1 MKRFLNRGISL
12 QVIQGMPLSSLIRV
26 IAGNR
31 FLVDSEHLGRLAYL
45 IGIGV
50 FNSILG
56 LCERFFDGEEISKV
70 EIKQSPFF
78 VLGHWRSGTTH
89 LHNLLSLDENFSSP
103 KVYQCLFPYHFIFSQ
118 VGSGAMSFLGP
129 RKRPMDNVDF
139 SSLVPHEDEFAL
151 AALSLVS
158 PYIKVI
164 FPVTGESWHTEL
176 DLDKIPEQWRT
187 SWKEA
192 FLVFLKKM
200 QLSEGGKPLLKSPPH
215 TARIKHLLE
224 MFPDAQF
231 VHIVRN
237 PYEVYL
243 SSLNLWNKSFAK
255 ARLQEPSD
263 ELVQNQILSWY
274 VEMFEL
280 YERDK
285 ALIPHGALTEL
296 KFEDLE
302 AEPIV
307 ELEKIYTRLD
317 LPNFDCFRGKALEY
331 LHGLKK
337 YQKNVYQLDE
347 KTKTIVSEKWCNTF
361 EKYGY
366 NF

>member
-1 MKRFLNRGISL
+1 
-12 QVIQGMPLSSLIRV
+12 
-26 IAGNR
+26 
-31 FLVDSEHLGRLAYL
+31 
-45 IGIGV
+45 
-50 FNSILG
+50 
-56 LCERFFDGEEISKV
+56 
-70 EIKQSPFF
+70 
-78 VLGHWRSGTTH
+78 
-89 LHNLLSLDENFSSP
+89 
-103 KVYQCLFPYHFIFSQ
+103 
-118 VGSGAMSFLGP
+118 
-129 RKRPMDNVDF
+129 MDNVDF

-176 DLDKIPEQWRT
+176 DLDKIPEPWKT

-215 TARIKHLLE
+215 TARIKHLLK

-263 ELVQNQILSWY
+263 ELVQNQILNWY

-285 ALIPHGALTEL
+285 GLIPHGNLTEL

-317 LPNFDCFRGKALEY
+317 LPNFDCFRRKALEY

-347 KTKTIVSEKWCNTF
+347 KAKTIVREKWRNTF